1 MYKLIIVFGA
11 ILKVGE
17 VRENLAQM
25 GLDIEGVQRL
35 VEGLVCMLTLIN
47 ILFEIPS
54 ECFDRT
60 AI

>member
-1 MYKLIIVFGA
+1 MCKLIIVFGV

-35 VEGLVCMLTLIN
+35 VEGLVCILSLYFCLIFQM
-47 ILFEIPS
+47 IL
-54 ECFDRT
+54 
-60 AI
+60 

>member
-1 MYKLIIVFGA
+1 MICKLIIAFGV

-35 VEGLVCMLTLIN
+35 VEGLVCMLPMIN

-54 ECFDRT
+54 QCFD
-60 AI
+60 

>member
-1 MYKLIIVFGA
+1 MFGV

-35 VEGLVCMLTLIN
+35 VEGLVCMLPMIN

-54 ECFDRT
+54 QCFD
-60 AI
+60 